1 VFVAKKLPLVAAC
14 ALLLAACSKEVPKT
28 EDIRPVRTMTLQ
40 ASDIDVNAEFSGE
53 VRARV
58 ESRLGF
64 RVGGKIFATLQ
75 PGLKKGMVSLSPEE
89 QARFLEEAPKMFEP
103 AAGAWGRGGSTLV
116 TLASADP
123 EVVGEALTLAWKRRI
138 ALTKAASKKKR

>member
-1 VFVAKKLPLVAAC
+1 MTAKDFRRL
-14 ALLLAACSKEVPKT
+14 ALGLEGVV
-28 EDIRPVRTMTLQ
+28 E
-40 ASDIDVNAEFSGE
+40 AEHMNHPD
-53 VRARV
+53 
-58 ESRLGF
+58 F

-89 QARFLEEAPKMFEP
+89 QARFLEEAPKTFEP